1 MRHIPDEVAAAA
13 GDFAGAGTEFSAGR
27 CAARATGGDDFLCA
41 VAGHYGGDRGQFSA
55 AGHREDIA
63 DVAITVTKVPEQ
75 VEPCLSQHGGKA
87 FSTSTGM
94 TLHSFV
100 LARRMC
106 PTHSTTGTA
115 TRKDF
120 SASKN
125 QPVRRRLDTVEVR
138 SSSLLVPTISFNNY
152 SKIWEQMLSAWEQ

>member
-27 CAARATGGDDFLCA
+27 CAARATGGDDFLCV
-41 VAGHYGGDRGQFSA
+41 VAGTLRRF
-55 AGHREDIA
+55 A
-63 DVAITVTKVPEQ
+63 DVAITVAKVPEQ
-75 VEPCLSQHGGKA
+75 VELCLSQHGGKA
-87 FSTSTGM
+87 LSTSTGM